1 MSFFR
6 LRMPVHHTPPLLLP
20 APMIRCLAVDD
31 EAPALAILA
40 DYIGQIPF
48 LTLVGT
54 TTNPIEALTWVQQG
68 RVDLVF
74 LDIQM
79 PRLTGLQ
86 FLKLAGNRCKVV
98 LTTAY
103 PEYALEGYENDVVD
117 YLLKPISFERFF
129 KAAQKALAFVPGP
142 PPEPMAAPL
151 PAPVSAVVGPPAAG
165 HMFVKGESK
174 NKFLRINYADIL
186 YIEGLSNYV
195 SIHLPTQRVV
205 TYQTLK
211 ELAETLPQPPFLRVH
226 KSFIVSLDKIRMVD
240 GNTIYIQD
248 KEIPVSDTYRE
259 QLYRL
264 IREA

>member
-1 MSFFR
+1 
-6 LRMPVHHTPPLLLP
+6 
-20 APMIRCLAVDD
+20 MIRCLAVDD
-31 EAPALAILA
+31 EAPALLILA
-40 DYIGQIPF
+40 DYISQLPF

-54 TTNPIEALTWVQQG
+54 TTNPIEALTLVQQG
-68 RVDLVF
+68 LVDLVF

-79 PRLTGLQ
+79 PKLTGLQ
-86 FLKLAGNRCKVV
+86 FLKLAGTKCKVI

-117 YLLKPISFERFF
+117 YLLKPVSFERFF
-129 KAAQKALAFVPGP
+129 KAAQKALALRLGPAVSAPVVLPVPV
-142 PPEPMAAPL
+142 AAPL
-151 PAPVSAVVGPPAAG
+151 SATISSAAG
-165 HMFVKGESK
+165 HIFVKGESK
-174 NKFLRINYADIL
+174 NKFLRVNYADIL

-195 SIHLPTQRVV
+195 SIQLPTQRVV

-240 GNTIYIQD
+240 GNTLYLQD